1 MKKIL
6 SVSGVF
12 CLGIV
17 LFGFSIFSDK
27 KAETVSD
34 SNIRLSEYS
43 GILADNYEN
52 VNDLYHESFSAD
64 GLTKEQRTKYQEMDN
79 IYAVGKNIAISIQ
92 EMQQYIDFYTNEG
105 YSEEEAFAAA
115 QKDAEE
121 RNALYVE
128 AMKNGYSV
136 TDDEVYEWL
145 DELRAILEEDTTG
158 VYQSAMEGFES
169 EEAYW
174 DYEFEVYKIDLPIQ
188 KYVSAKEQEFYKNNP
203 EVLET
208 DIPYNSWHD
217 AFEDLKEDLAAEQN
231 FQIVR

>member
-188 KYVSAKEQEFYKNNP
+188 KYVSAKEQKFYKNNP